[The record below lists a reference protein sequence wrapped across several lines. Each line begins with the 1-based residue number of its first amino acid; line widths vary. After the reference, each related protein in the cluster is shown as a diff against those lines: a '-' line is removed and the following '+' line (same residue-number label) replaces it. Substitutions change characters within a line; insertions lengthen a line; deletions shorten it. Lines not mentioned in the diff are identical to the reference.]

1 MAHAVRQGVRLEPAH
16 VGLIAVLLA
25 LALFAWLVTGD
36 RMEGMDA
43 GPGTD
48 PGTLGFYVGSWIV
61 MMAAMMF
68 PSVAPTV
75 RIYSRVQRRR
85 RAHEGS
91 LRTTAAIALFVAG
104 YLVTWT
110 MFGLAA
116 FALFEAVSE
125 LNVSW
130 LSWDEGGP
138 YVAGAL
144 ILAAAAYELTPA
156 KDACLRKC
164 RSPLDF
170 LMERWH
176 DGLGGAMV
184 LGMEHGAWC
193 VGCCW
198 GLMAVLFALGVMSVG
213 WMIFVAVLIAVEKLA
228 PWSRAP
234 KVAIA
239 VLLAVLGIA
248 VALVPDS
255 VPGLTIPDDGGRS
268 GPAMEME
275 MGMG

>member
-1 MAHAVRQGVRLEPAH
+1 MAHAVRQGVRIERGQA
-16 VGLIAVLLA
+16 GLIGLLLA
-25 LALFAWLVTGD
+25 LALLAWLVTGD
-36 RMEGMDA
+36 RMEGMDG
-43 GPGTD
+43 GPGSD
-48 PGTLGFYVGSWIV
+48 LGTLGFYVGAWVV

-85 RAHEGS
+85 EAREGS
-91 LRTTAAIALFVAG
+91 GRAGAAIALFVAG

-110 MFGLAA
+110 AFGLAA
-116 FALFEAVSE
+116 FALFELVDG
-125 LNVSW
+125 LDISW

-138 YVAGAL
+138 YVAGAV
-144 ILAAAAYELTPA
+144 ILAAAVYELTPA
-156 KDACLRKC
+156 KDACLEKC

-176 DGLGGAMV
+176 EGLGGALL

-234 KVAIA
+234 KLAIA
-239 VLLAVLGIA
+239 GLLVVLGIA
-248 VALVPDS
+248 VAVVPES
-255 VPGLTIPDDGGRS
+255 VPGLTVPAEHGGDS
-268 GPAMEME
+268 GPAMEMQ
-275 MGMG
+275 MR

>member
-1 MAHAVRQGVRLEPAH
+1 
-16 VGLIAVLLA
+16 
-25 LALFAWLVTGD
+25 
-36 RMEGMDA
+36 
-43 GPGTD
+43 
-48 PGTLGFYVGSWIV
+48 
-61 MMAAMMF
+61 MF

-85 RAHEGS
+85 EAREGS
-91 LRTTAAIALFVAG
+91 GRAGAAIALFVAG

-110 MFGLAA
+110 AFGLAA
-116 FALFEAVSE
+116 FALFEFVDG
-125 LNVSW
+125 LDISW

-138 YVAGAL
+138 YVAGAV
-144 ILAAAAYELTPA
+144 ILAAAVYELTPA
-156 KDACLRKC
+156 KDACLGKC

-176 DGLGGAMV
+176 EGLGGALL

-234 KVAIA
+234 KLAIA
-239 VLLAVLGIA
+239 GLLVVLGIA
-248 VALVPDS
+248 VAVVPES
-255 VPGLTIPDDGGRS
+255 VPGLTVPAEHGGDS
-268 GPAMEME
+268 GPAMEMQ
-275 MGMG
+275 MR

>member
-1 MAHAVRQGVRLEPAH
+1 MAHAVRQGIRIERGQA
-16 VGLIAVLLA
+16 GLIGLLLA
-25 LALFAWLVTGD
+25 LALLAWLVTGD
-36 RMEGMDA
+36 RMEGMDG
-43 GPGTD
+43 GPGSD
-48 PGTLGFYVGSWIV
+48 LGTLGFYVGAWVV

-85 RAHEGS
+85 EAREGS
-91 LRTTAAIALFVAG
+91 GRAGAAIALFVAG

-110 MFGLAA
+110 AFGLAA
-116 FALFEAVSE
+116 FALFELVDG
-125 LNVSW
+125 LDISW

-138 YVAGAL
+138 YVAGAV
-144 ILAAAAYELTPA
+144 ILAAAVYELTPA
-156 KDACLRKC
+156 KDACLGKC

-176 DGLGGAMV
+176 EGLGGALL

-234 KVAIA
+234 KLAIA
-239 VLLAVLGIA
+239 GLLVVLGIA
-248 VALVPDS
+248 VAVVPES
-255 VPGLTIPDDGGRS
+255 VPGLTVPAEHGGDS
-268 GPAMEME
+268 GPAMEMQ
-275 MGMG
+275 MR

>member
-1 MAHAVRQGVRLEPAH
+1 MAHAVRQGVRLEPAQA
-16 VGLIAVLLA
+16 GLIALLLA
-25 LALFAWLVTGD
+25 LALVAWLVTGD
-36 RMEGMDA
+36 RMEGMDG

-48 PGTLGFYVGSWIV
+48 LGTLGFYVGSWIV

-85 RAHEGS
+85 EAREGS
-91 LRTTAAIALFVAG
+91 ARAGAAIALFIAG

-110 MFGLAA
+110 AFGLVA
-116 FALFEAVSE
+116 FAIFELVSG
-125 LNVSW
+125 LDISW
-130 LSWDEGGP
+130 LAWDEGGR
-138 YVAGAL
+138 YVAGAV
-144 ILAAAAYELTPA
+144 ILAAAVYELTPA
-156 KDACLRKC
+156 KDACLDKC

-176 DGLGGAMV
+176 EGLGGALL

-213 WMIFVAVLIAVEKLA
+213 WMIFVAVLIAIEKLV
-228 PWSRAP
+228 PWSRTP

-239 VLLAVLGIA
+239 ALLAALGIA
-248 VALVPDS
+248 VMAAPDS
-255 VPGLTIPDDGGRS
+255 VPGLTIPAGGEGGS
-268 GPAMEME
+268 APAMDMQ
-275 MGMG
+275 MG

>member
-1 MAHAVRQGVRLEPAH
+1 MAHAVRQGVRIERGQA
-16 VGLIAVLLA
+16 GLIALLLA
-25 LALFAWLVTGD
+25 LALLAWLVTGD
-36 RMEGMDA
+36 RMEGMDG
-43 GPGTD
+43 GPGSD
-48 PGTLGFYVGSWIV
+48 LGTLGFYVGAWVV

-85 RAHEGS
+85 EAREGS
-91 LRTTAAIALFVAG
+91 GRAGAAIALFVAG

-110 MFGLAA
+110 AFGLAA
-116 FALFEAVSE
+116 FALFEFVDG
-125 LNVSW
+125 LDISW

-138 YVAGAL
+138 YVAGAV
-144 ILAAAAYELTPA
+144 ILAAAVYELTPA
-156 KDACLRKC
+156 KDACLEKC

-176 DGLGGAMV
+176 EGLGGALL

-234 KVAIA
+234 KLAIA
-239 VLLAVLGIA
+239 GLLVVLGIA
-248 VALVPDS
+248 VAVVPES
-255 VPGLTIPDDGGRS
+255 VPGLTVPAEHGGDS
-268 GPAMEME
+268 GPAMEMQ
-275 MGMG
+275 MR

>member
-1 MAHAVRQGVRLEPAH
+1 MAHAVRQGVRIEPAQA
-16 VGLIAVLLA
+16 GLIGLLLA
-25 LALFAWLVTGD
+25 IAILAWLVTGN
-36 RMEGMDA
+36 RMEGMDG

-48 PGTLGFYVGSWIV
+48 LGTLGFYVGSWIV

-85 RAHEGS
+85 DEREGS
-91 LRTTAAIALFVAG
+91 ARAGTAIVLFVAG
-104 YLVTWT
+104 YLVTWIA
-110 MFGLAA
+110 FGLAA
-116 FALFEAVSE
+116 FAIFEIVDG
-125 LNVSW
+125 LDISW
-130 LSWDEGGP
+130 LAWDEGGP
-138 YVAGAL
+138 YVAGAV
-144 ILAAAAYELTPA
+144 ILAAAVYELTPA
-156 KDACLRKC
+156 KDACLDKC

-176 DGLGGAMV
+176 EGPGGALL

-228 PWSRAP
+228 PWPRAP
-234 KVAIA
+234 KLVIATLLVALGLAIA
-239 VLLAVLGIA
+239 IFPG
-248 VALVPDS
+248 S
-255 VPGLTIPDDGGRS
+255 VPGLTIPADDEGRS
-268 GPAMEME
+268 GPAMEMQ
-275 MGMG
+275 MG